1 MQNQVGRSLD
11 ADLSGGVG
19 KIGGRLTMA
28 TAFPRRLPQFHDD
41 RFCHWPL
48 RRAFSTIVAWF
59 G

>member
-11 ADLSGGVG
+11 ADLSGGSG
-19 KIGGRLTMA
+19 N
-28 TAFPRRLPQFHDD
+28 RRAAHDGNCFSAAPASIHDD
-41 RFCHWPL
+41 QFCHWPL